1 MATKQDF
8 ELVAKTLRDMNARF
22 ANTEHHKASAMV
34 ASQLAQDFAD
44 VFEEMNPRFDRV
56 RFIKAVTGL

>member
-1 MATKQDF
+1 MTRQHF
-8 ELVAKTLRDMNARF
+8 EMVAKTIRDMNVRF
-22 ANTEHHKASAMV
+22 ANTEHHKASALV
-34 ASQLAQDFAD
+34 ASQLAHDFAD